1 MTRAA
6 PKLGCIKSGDNEDS
20 ENNWWISYKSTGET
34 DFFWGDDLN
43 LASGLKYDQN
53 DFTTSPVYHTL
64 RQIYP
69 LGKAEGV
76 NYAIYND
83 QWKMPG
89 KKSSVIAVKPYVT
102 SSVNCGH
109 MKGVIAYNTDSQG
122 FWITHSY
129 VSLPSVICS
138 FFATKIGF
146 TDCFYSC

>member
-20 ENNWWISYKSTGET
+20 ENNWWISYKSTEKT

-69 LGKAEGV
+69 LGKAKGV

-83 QWKMPG
+83 QWKEYSE
-89 KKSSVIAVKPYVT
+89 KNKPYVT

-129 VSLPSVICS
+129 VFVALW
-138 FFATKIGF
+138 FLFLLATKIG
-146 TDCFYSC
+146 